1 MKKPLSMLA
10 LITLKPHLP
19 YTIIRKVLRYIIM
32 YGKNK
37 LENKDIGFDN
47 LLLHDIGGG
56 GSERGDQG

>member
-1 MKKPLSMLA
+1 MSLRSCA
-10 LITLKPHLP
+10 F
-19 YTIIRKVLRYIIM
+19 YTINQTVLRYIIM